1 MSKKADFVADNLTI
15 VNPRLASEV
24 SPKSPFKAEE
34 LTRCSNRKIP
44 WVCKSG
50 HEWVATVVSR
60 TGGSKCPYCSGR
72 KPIAGVNDLATVNP
86 KLASEVSP
94 NSPFKAEELLKW
106 SNRKI
111 PWVCKNGH
119 EWVASVNSR
128 TRGNG
133 CPYCAGKKPI
143 VGETDLATVNPKLAS
158 EVSPNSKIKATEVTA
173 GSHEKLLWRC
183 EKNHEWLAITNN
195 RARGYGCPYCAG
207 RTVLPGFND
216 LATVNPKL
224 ASEISPRSE
233 IKAAEVTEFSAKKP
247 LWRCSKNHEWS
258 VSVANRSNGYNCPY
272 CDGQKPIPGINDL
285 ATTNP
290 DLARQISPNSKIKAS
305 ELMKGSHRSILWKC
319 KRDHEWLSPVYSRA
333 AGRGC
338 PYCSNQ
344 RILKGF
350 NDLATTNPELAKQVS
365 PNSKFKATEIAASSN
380 RRILWRCEKGHEWE
394 VSASNR
400 AQGCGCPYCGNKKV
414 LKGFNDLATTHSDLA
429 KQVSPN
435 SKIKADEIVAKSEKK
450 LLWRCPKNH
459 QWKATVSARERGRN
473 CPYCSNKR
481 LLVGYNDLAT
491 TQPELAKQ
499 VSPRSKFKANE
510 VMAGT
515 EKRLIWRCE
524 KDHEWEARG
533 ADRTSDKGCPY
544 CSGRVPVVGVNDLAT
559 VNPALASEI
568 SPNSKIKATELTEF
582 SNRQVLWCCKQGHE
596 WRARPST
603 RSRGAGCPQCAGSKP
618 ERDLAELVKSL
629 LSKDIKVLRNDRK
642 VIKPYEL
649 DILVPELNLAFEF
662 NGIYWHSDKMI
673 RARKSSF
680 PSSKA
685 FDDFKK
691 KECAKQGI
699 KLFFVRE
706 KQWIENHENEVKRV
720 SEIVNQANGS

>member
-1 MSKKADFVADNLTI
+1 MFRFVTPPQARPTWEYVSKKSDFVADNLTI
-15 VNPRLASEV
+15 
-24 SPKSPFKAEE
+24 
-34 LTRCSNRKIP
+34 
-44 WVCKSG
+44 
-50 HEWVATVVSR
+50 
-60 TGGSKCPYCSGR
+60 
-72 KPIAGVNDLATVNP
+72 VNP

-94 NSPFKAEELLKW
+94 NSPFKAEELLQW

-111 PWVCKNGH
+111 PWVCKNDH
-119 EWVASVNSR
+119 KWIASVNSR

-195 RARGYGCPYCAG
+195 RSRGYGCPYCAG

-216 LATVNPKL
+216 LETVNPKL
-224 ASEISPRSE
+224 ASEISPMSE
-233 IKAAEVTEFSAKKP
+233 IKATEVTEFSAKKP

-272 CDGQKPIPGINDL
+272 CDGQKPIPGVSDL

-305 ELMKGSHRSILWKC
+305 ELMKGSHRNVLWKC
-319 KRDHEWLSPVYSRA
+319 RKGHEWLSPVYSRVI
-333 AGRGC
+333 GNGC
-338 PYCSNQ
+338 PYCGNKKV
-344 RILKGF
+344 LPGF
-350 NDLATTNPELAKQVS
+350 NDLATTHPNLAKQVS
-365 PNSKFKATEIAASSN
+365 PNSKVKATEITFSSN
-380 RRILWRCEKGHEWE
+380 RRVLWRCEKGHEWG
-394 VSASNR
+394 VSMNNR

-414 LKGFNDLATTHSDLA
+414 LKGFNDLATTNPDLA

-435 SKIKADEIVAKSEKK
+435 SKLKADEVVAKSERK

-459 QWKATVSARERGRN
+459 EWLTTVSARERGRN

-481 LLVGYNDLAT
+481 VLVGYNDLAT

-524 KDHEWEARG
+524 KGHEWEARG
-533 ADRTSDKGCPY
+533 ADRTSNKGCPY
-544 CSGRVPVVGVNDLAT
+544 CSGRVPVIGISDLAT

-582 SNRQVLWCCKQGHE
+582 SNRKVLWRCQDGHE
-596 WRARPST
+596 WYTTPSSRARGT
-603 RSRGAGCPQCAGSKP
+603 GCPQCAGSKP
-618 ERDLAELVKSL
+618 ERDLADLVKSL
-629 LSKDIKVLRNDRK
+629 LPKNVKVLRNDRK

-685 FDDFKK
+685 FDNFKK
-691 KECAKQGI
+691 NECAKQGI

-706 KQWIENHENEVKRV
+706 KQWIENHEDEVKRV
-720 SEIVNQANGS
+720 SEIVNQAKGS